1 MNRYILKITGK
12 RLDTFILLLIRL
24 KINFTKIKE
33 TKDYL
38 IIELLEEDYNKLAKI
53 KTTYKIEILKRKGLI
68 YLLMS

>member
-38 IIELLEEDYNKLAKI
+38 IIEILEQTLLV
-53 KTTYKIEILKRKGLI
+53 
-68 YLLMS
+68 

>member
-24 KINFTKIKE
+24 NINFTKIKE

-38 IIELLEEDYNKLAKI
+38 IIEVLEEDYNKL
-53 KTTYKIEILKRKGLI
+53 
-68 YLLMS
+68 